1 MVSRKVKLNSEAMEA
16 IKRQRVFTCLAGGK
30 VFSAPYYGAPWLYQ
44 RITNSSF
51 WKMTLKRLG
60 IRHRRPYNTRYTY
73 ASLALMSGANAAYMA
88 KQMGH
93 SMEMFFKVYA
103 DWIDG
108 ADDDREM
115 AKIENAIR
123 QFIPEISPEGKKS

>member
-1 MVSRKVKLNSEAMEA
+1 M
-16 IKRQRVFTCLAGGK
+16 
-30 VFSAPYYGAPWLYQ
+30 PPWKYH

-51 WKMTLKRLG
+51 WTATLKRLG
-60 IRHRRPYNTRYTY
+60 IRHRRPYNTRHTY

-93 SMEMFFKVYA
+93 STEMFFKVYA
-103 DWIDG
+103 DWING

-115 AKIENAIR
+115 EKIENAIR
-123 QFIPEISPEGKKS
+123 QFSPGLALD